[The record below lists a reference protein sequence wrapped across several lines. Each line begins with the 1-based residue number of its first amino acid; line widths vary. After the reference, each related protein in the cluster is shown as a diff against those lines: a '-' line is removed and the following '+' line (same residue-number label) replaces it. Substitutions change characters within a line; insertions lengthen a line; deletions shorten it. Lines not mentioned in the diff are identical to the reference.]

1 VPTRVPVFNQRLN
14 ILRLIIF
21 DATYIIAYNHALHEM
36 SKDYISYVI
45 NRPIFSVPFN
55 WQFYY

>member
-55 WQFYY
+55 